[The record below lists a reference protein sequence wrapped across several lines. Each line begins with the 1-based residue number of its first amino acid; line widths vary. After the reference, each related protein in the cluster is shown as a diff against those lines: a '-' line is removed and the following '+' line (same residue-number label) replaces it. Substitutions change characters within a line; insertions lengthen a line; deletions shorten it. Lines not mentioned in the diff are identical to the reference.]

1 MVQAGLEPAT
11 LASLCFA
18 NAISIL
24 KSISTTLYQLSYR
37 TVGPI
42 ARSETERNYRTFV
55 LSNST
60 LGNRA
65 ELQDLTRK
73 GLPHA
78 YHIESLT
85 L

>member
-18 NAISIL
+18 NAIIIL

-37 TVGPI
+37 T
-42 ARSETERNYRTFV
+42 ALR
-55 LSNST
+55 SNST

-65 ELQDLTRK
+65 ELQDLCVVQ
-73 GLPHA
+73 
-78 YHIESLT
+78 
-85 L
+85 